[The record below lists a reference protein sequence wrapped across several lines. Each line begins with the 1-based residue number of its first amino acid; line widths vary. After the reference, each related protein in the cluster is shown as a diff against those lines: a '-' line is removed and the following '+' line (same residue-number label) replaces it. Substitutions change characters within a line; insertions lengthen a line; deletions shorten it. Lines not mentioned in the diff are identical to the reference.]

1 MSCFYFTNL
10 KTILNIDINYN
21 FFMKNKIMFLQNL
34 MIRNKLKL
42 DITKMNIISKR

>member
-1 MSCFYFTNL
+1 
-10 KTILNIDINYN
+10 
-21 FFMKNKIMFLQNL
+21 MKNKIMFLQNL